1 MMTNTPARDVMIQSR
16 IPAVSIIPLI
26 FSHKLVSVPFSGE
39 YGPCIIL
46 ELVSREL
53 LVERL
58 NDSSREL
65 PVLLLSRII
74 DFVSFVNSCLNNTS
88 GCATKETQ
96 TKSDACVRLS
106 SYIF

>member
-53 LVERL
+53 LVERS

-88 GCATKETQ
+88 GCAAIETQ